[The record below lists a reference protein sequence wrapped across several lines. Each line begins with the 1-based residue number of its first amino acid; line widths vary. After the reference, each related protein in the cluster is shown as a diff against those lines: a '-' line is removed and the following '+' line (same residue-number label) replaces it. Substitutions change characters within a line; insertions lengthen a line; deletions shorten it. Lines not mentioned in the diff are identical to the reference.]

1 MSPSAPSA
9 PDLWN
14 RFVPPAAL
22 AVLGLAYLWPGGWLT
37 GLACAGAL
45 IAAVLA
51 AVHHAEA
58 IAHRTGEPFGTLVLA
73 LAVTVIE
80 VALIVA
86 MMAGGGA
93 TQAALARDT
102 IFSTLMIVGNGVVG
116 LCVLIGSLRHGEP
129 AFRAPGAQA
138 AFSTLI
144 AIATLTL
151 VLPSFT
157 ISSPGPT
164 YTGAQLAFAATLSL
178 LLWVAYVAVQTLRH
192 REHFLPAGEPAVF
205 PGTAVPGAPGRAA
218 GGSVALLL
226 AALVAVVGLAKVLSP
241 RIEAGLAAAGAPPA
255 ALGVAIALLV
265 LLPETIAAVR
275 AAAANQ
281 LQTSLNLSYGS
292 ALASIGLTIPAVAV
306 AAVWLRVPL
315 ELGIPP
321 KDLVLFLLTVAVSI
335 VTLAAGRTHVLQGLV
350 HLVIFAAFL
359 FLSLV
364 P

>member
-1 MSPSAPSA
+1 MIAP
-9 PDLWN
+9 L
-14 RFVPPAAL
+14 AAL
-22 AVLGLAYLWPGGWLT
+22 AVLGLAYVLPGGWLT

-51 AVHHAEA
+51 AVHHAED

-93 TQAALARDT
+93 AQTALARDT

-116 LCVLIGSLRHGEP
+116 LCVVIGSLRHGEP
-129 AFRAPGAQA
+129 AFRATGAQA

-144 AIATLTL
+144 AMTTLTL

-164 YTGAQLAFAATLSL
+164 YTGAQLTFAAAMSL

-192 REHFLPAGEPAVF
+192 REHFLPAGDPA
-205 PGTAVPGAPGRAA
+205 PTQPAAVSRGRSAA
-218 GGSVALLL
+218 ASAALLV

-241 RIEAGLAAAGAPPA
+241 GIEAALAAAGAPPA

-265 LLPETIAAVR
+265 LLPETVAAVR
-275 AAAANQ
+275 AAGGNQ
-281 LQTSLNLSYGS
+281 LQTSLNLAYGS
-292 ALASIGLTIPAVAV
+292 ALASIGLTIPAVAL
-306 AAVWLRVPL
+306 AALWLRIPL
-315 ELGIPP
+315 VLGITA
-321 KDLVLFLLTVAVSI
+321 KDLVLLLLTVAVS
-335 VTLAAGRTHVLQGLV
+335 TLTLTSGRTHVLQGLV
-350 HLVIFAAFL
+350 HLVLFAAFL

>member
-1 MSPSAPSA
+1 MSSSSADRWNLIA
-9 PDLWN
+9 PL
-14 RFVPPAAL
+14 AAL
-22 AVLGLAYLWPGGWLT
+22 AVLGLAYVLPGGWLT

-51 AVHHAEA
+51 AVHHAED

-93 TQAALARDT
+93 AQTALARDT

-116 LCVLIGSLRHGEP
+116 LCVVIGSLRHGEP
-129 AFRAPGAQA
+129 AFRATGAQA

-144 AIATLTL
+144 AMTTLTL

-164 YTGAQLAFAATLSL
+164 YTGAQLTFAAAMSL

-192 REHFLPAGEPAVF
+192 REHFLPAGDPA
-205 PGTAVPGAPGRAA
+205 PTQPAAVSRGRSAA
-218 GGSVALLL
+218 ASAALLV

-241 RIEAGLAAAGAPPA
+241 GIEAALAAAGAPPA

-265 LLPETIAAVR
+265 LLPETVAAVR
-275 AAAANQ
+275 AAGGNQ
-281 LQTSLNLSYGS
+281 LQTSLNLAYGS
-292 ALASIGLTIPAVAV
+292 ALASIGLTIPAVAL
-306 AAVWLRVPL
+306 AALWLRIPL
-315 ELGIPP
+315 VLGITA
-321 KDLVLFLLTVAVSI
+321 KDLVLLLLTVAVS
-335 VTLAAGRTHVLQGLV
+335 TLTLTSGRTHVLQGLV
-350 HLVIFAAFL
+350 HLVLFAAFL

>member
-1 MSPSAPSA
+1 MSSSSADRWNLIA
-9 PDLWN
+9 PL
-14 RFVPPAAL
+14 AAL
-22 AVLGLAYLWPGGWLT
+22 AVLGLAYVLPGGWLT

-51 AVHHAEA
+51 AVHHAED

-93 TQAALARDT
+93 AQTALARDT

-116 LCVLIGSLRHGEP
+116 LCVVIGSLRHGEP
-129 AFRAPGAQA
+129 AFRATGAQA

-144 AIATLTL
+144 AMTTLTL
-151 VLPSFT
+151 VLPTFT

-164 YTGAQLAFAATLSL
+164 YTGAQLTFAAAMSL

-192 REHFLPAGEPAVF
+192 REHFLPAGDPA
-205 PGTAVPGAPGRAA
+205 PAQPATGSPGRSA
-218 GGSVALLL
+218 GASAALLV

-241 RIEAGLAAAGAPPA
+241 GIEAALAAAGAPPA

-265 LLPETIAAVR
+265 LLPETVAAVR
-275 AAAANQ
+275 AAAGNQ
-281 LQTSLNLSYGS
+281 LQTSLNLAYGS
-292 ALASIGLTIPAVAV
+292 ALASIGLTIPAVAL
-306 AAVWLRVPL
+306 AALWLRIPL
-315 ELGIPP
+315 VLGITA
-321 KDLVLFLLTVAVSI
+321 KDLVLLLLTVAVSI
-335 VTLAAGRTHVLQGLV
+335 LTLTSGRTHVLQGLV
-350 HLVIFAAFL
+350 HLVLFAAFL

>member
-1 MSPSAPSA
+1 MSSSSADRWNLIA
-9 PDLWN
+9 PL
-14 RFVPPAAL
+14 AAL
-22 AVLGLAYLWPGGWLT
+22 AVLGLAYVLPGGWLT

-51 AVHHAEA
+51 AVHHAED

-93 TQAALARDT
+93 AQTALARDT

-116 LCVLIGSLRHGEP
+116 LCVVIGSLRHGEP
-129 AFRAPGAQA
+129 AFRATGAQA

-144 AIATLTL
+144 AMTTLTL

-164 YTGAQLAFAATLSL
+164 YTGAQLTFAAAMSL

-192 REHFLPAGEPAVF
+192 REHFLPAGDPA
-205 PGTAVPGAPGRAA
+205 PTQPAAVSPGRSAA
-218 GGSVALLL
+218 ASAALLV

-241 RIEAGLAAAGAPPA
+241 GIEAALAAAGAPPA

-265 LLPETIAAVR
+265 LLPETVAAVR
-275 AAAANQ
+275 AAGGNQ
-281 LQTSLNLSYGS
+281 LQTSLNLAYGS
-292 ALASIGLTIPAVAV
+292 ALASIGLTIPAVAL
-306 AAVWLRVPL
+306 AALWLRIPL
-315 ELGIPP
+315 VLGITA
-321 KDLVLFLLTVAVSI
+321 KDLVLLLLTVAVS
-335 VTLAAGRTHVLQGLV
+335 TLTLTSGRTHVLQGLV
-350 HLVIFAAFL
+350 HLVLFAAFL

>member
-1 MSPSAPSA
+1 LIAP
-9 PDLWN
+9 L
-14 RFVPPAAL
+14 AAL
-22 AVLGLAYLWPGGWLT
+22 AVLGLAYVLPGGWLT

-51 AVHHAEA
+51 AVHHAED

-93 TQAALARDT
+93 AQTALARDT

-116 LCVLIGSLRHGEP
+116 LCVVIGSLRHGEP
-129 AFRAPGAQA
+129 AFRATGAQA

-144 AIATLTL
+144 AMTTLTL
-151 VLPSFT
+151 VLPTFT

-164 YTGAQLAFAATLSL
+164 YTGAQLTFAAAMSL

-192 REHFLPAGEPAVF
+192 REHFLPAGDPA
-205 PGTAVPGAPGRAA
+205 PTQPAAGSPGRSA
-218 GGSVALLL
+218 GASAALLV

-241 RIEAGLAAAGAPPA
+241 GIEAALAAAGAPPA

-265 LLPETIAAVR
+265 LLPETVAAVR
-275 AAAANQ
+275 AAGGNQ
-281 LQTSLNLSYGS
+281 LQTSLNLAYGS
-292 ALASIGLTIPAVAV
+292 ALASIGLTIPAVAL
-306 AAVWLRVPL
+306 AALWLRIPL
-315 ELGIPP
+315 VLGITA
-321 KDLVLFLLTVAVSI
+321 KDLVLLLLTVAVSI
-335 VTLAAGRTHVLQGLV
+335 LTLTSGRTHVLQGLV
-350 HLVIFAAFL
+350 HLVLFAAFL

>member
-1 MSPSAPSA
+1 MIAP
-9 PDLWN
+9 L
-14 RFVPPAAL
+14 AAL
-22 AVLGLAYLWPGGWLT
+22 AVLGLAYVLPGGWLT

-51 AVHHAEA
+51 AVHHAED

-93 TQAALARDT
+93 AQTALARDT

-116 LCVLIGSLRHGEP
+116 LCVVIGSLRHGEP
-129 AFRAPGAQA
+129 AFRATGAQA

-144 AIATLTL
+144 AMTTLTL

-164 YTGAQLAFAATLSL
+164 YTGAQLAFAAAMSL

-192 REHFLPAGEPAVF
+192 REHFLPAGDPA
-205 PGTAVPGAPGRAA
+205 PTQPAAGSPGRSA
-218 GGSVALLL
+218 GASAALLV

-241 RIEAGLAAAGAPPA
+241 GIEAALAAAGAPPA

-265 LLPETIAAVR
+265 LLPETVAAVR
-275 AAAANQ
+275 AAGGNQ
-281 LQTSLNLSYGS
+281 LQTSLNLAYGS
-292 ALASIGLTIPAVAV
+292 ALASIGLTIPAVAL
-306 AAVWLRVPL
+306 AALWLRIPL
-315 ELGIPP
+315 VLGITA
-321 KDLVLFLLTVAVSI
+321 KDLVLLLLTVAVS
-335 VTLAAGRTHVLQGLV
+335 TLTLTSGRTHILQGLV
-350 HLVIFAAFL
+350 HLVLFAAFL

>member
-1 MSPSAPSA
+1 MSPPAPSA
-9 PDLWN
+9 PDRWNLWA
-14 RFVPPAAL
+14 PLAAL
-22 AVLGLAYLWPGGWLT
+22 GVLGLAQFLPGGWLIS
-37 GLACAGAL
+37 LACAGAL

-51 AVHHAEA
+51 AVHHAED

-93 TQAALARDT
+93 AQAALARDT

-116 LCVLIGSLRHGEP
+116 LCVVVGSLRHGEP
-129 AFRAPGAQA
+129 AFRPTGAQA
-138 AFSTLI
+138 AFATLI
-144 AIATLTL
+144 AMTTLTL

-164 YTGAQLAFAATLSL
+164 YTGAQLAFAAALSL

-192 REHFLPAGEPAVF
+192 REHFLPAGELTGPA
-205 PGTAVPGAPGRAA
+205 PAGA
-218 GGSVALLL
+218 GGPRRSAGATGALLV

-241 RIEAGLAAAGAPPA
+241 EIEAALAAAGAPPA

-265 LLPETIAAVR
+265 LLPETVAAFR

-281 LQTSLNLSYGS
+281 LQTSLNLAYGS
-292 ALASIGLTIPAVAV
+292 ALASIGLTIPAVAL
-306 AAVWLRVPL
+306 AALWLRMPL
-315 ELGIPP
+315 VLGIPP
-321 KDLVLFLLTVAVSI
+321 KDLVLLLLTVAVSTL
-335 VTLAAGRTHVLQGLV
+335 TLASGRTHVLQGLV

>member
-1 MSPSAPSA
+1 MSSSSADRWNLIA
-9 PDLWN
+9 PL
-14 RFVPPAAL
+14 AAL
-22 AVLGLAYLWPGGWLT
+22 AVLGLAYVLPGGWLT

-51 AVHHAEA
+51 AVHHAED

-93 TQAALARDT
+93 AQTALARDT

-116 LCVLIGSLRHGEP
+116 LCVVIGSLRHGEP
-129 AFRAPGAQA
+129 AFRATGAQA

-144 AIATLTL
+144 AMTTLTL
-151 VLPSFT
+151 VLPTFT

-164 YTGAQLAFAATLSL
+164 YTGAQLTFAAAMSL

-192 REHFLPAGEPAVF
+192 REHFLPAGDPA
-205 PGTAVPGAPGRAA
+205 PTQPAAGSPGRSA
-218 GGSVALLL
+218 GASAALLV

-241 RIEAGLAAAGAPPA
+241 GIEAALAAAGAPPA

-265 LLPETIAAVR
+265 LLPETVAAVR
-275 AAAANQ
+275 AAGGNQ
-281 LQTSLNLSYGS
+281 LQTSLNLAYGS
-292 ALASIGLTIPAVAV
+292 ALASIGLTIPAVAL
-306 AAVWLRVPL
+306 AALWLRISLV
-315 ELGIPP
+315 LGITA
-321 KDLVLFLLTVAVSI
+321 KDLVLLLLTVAVSI
-335 VTLAAGRTHVLQGLV
+335 LTLTSGRTHVLQGLV
-350 HLVIFAAFL
+350 HLVLFAAFL

>member
-1 MSPSAPSA
+1 MIAP
-9 PDLWN
+9 L
-14 RFVPPAAL
+14 AAL
-22 AVLGLAYLWPGGWLT
+22 AVLGLAYVLPGGWLT

-51 AVHHAEA
+51 AVHHAED

-93 TQAALARDT
+93 AQTALARDT

-116 LCVLIGSLRHGEP
+116 LCVVIGSLRHGEP
-129 AFRAPGAQA
+129 AFRATGAQA

-144 AIATLTL
+144 AMTTLTL
-151 VLPSFT
+151 VLPTFT

-164 YTGAQLAFAATLSL
+164 YTGAQLTFAAAMSL

-192 REHFLPAGEPAVF
+192 REHFLPAGDPA
-205 PGTAVPGAPGRAA
+205 PTQPAAGSPGRSA
-218 GGSVALLL
+218 GASAALLV

-241 RIEAGLAAAGAPPA
+241 GIEAALAAAGAPPA

-265 LLPETIAAVR
+265 LLPETVAAVR
-275 AAAANQ
+275 AAGGNQ
-281 LQTSLNLSYGS
+281 LQTSLNLAYGS
-292 ALASIGLTIPAVAV
+292 ALASIGLTIPAVAL
-306 AAVWLRVPL
+306 AALWLRIPL
-315 ELGIPP
+315 VLGITA
-321 KDLVLFLLTVAVSI
+321 KDLVLLLLTVAVSI
-335 VTLAAGRTHVLQGLV
+335 LTLTSGRTHVLQGLV
-350 HLVIFAAFL
+350 HLVLFAAFL

>member
-1 MSPSAPSA
+1 MSSSSADRWNLIA
-9 PDLWN
+9 PL
-14 RFVPPAAL
+14 AAL
-22 AVLGLAYLWPGGWLT
+22 AVLGLAYVLPGGWLT

-51 AVHHAEA
+51 AVHHAED

-93 TQAALARDT
+93 AQTALARDT

-116 LCVLIGSLRHGEP
+116 LCVVIGSLRHGEP
-129 AFRAPGAQA
+129 AFRATGAQA

-144 AIATLTL
+144 AMTTLTL
-151 VLPSFT
+151 VLPTFT

-164 YTGAQLAFAATLSL
+164 YTGAQLTFAAAMSL

-192 REHFLPAGEPAVF
+192 REHFLPAGEAPPAKASA
-205 PGTAVPGAPGRAA
+205 GAGVPGRGA
-218 GGSVALLL
+218 GVSAALLVV
-226 AALVAVVGLAKVLSP
+226 ALVAVVGLAKVLSP
-241 RIEAGLAAAGAPPA
+241 GIEAALAAAGAPPA

-265 LLPETIAAVR
+265 LLPETVAAVR
-275 AAAANQ
+275 AAAGNQ
-281 LQTSLNLSYGS
+281 LQTSLNLAYGS
-292 ALASIGLTIPAVAV
+292 ALASIGLTIPAVAL
-306 AAVWLRVPL
+306 AALWLRMPL
-315 ELGIPP
+315 VLGITP
-321 KDLVLFLLTVAVSI
+321 KDLVLLLLTVAVS
-335 VTLAAGRTHVLQGLV
+335 TLTLTSGRTHVLQGLV
-350 HLVIFAAFL
+350 HLVLFAAFL

>member
-1 MSPSAPSA
+1 MSSSSADRWNLIA
-9 PDLWN
+9 PL
-14 RFVPPAAL
+14 AAL
-22 AVLGLAYLWPGGWLT
+22 AVLGLAYVLPGGWLT

-51 AVHHAEA
+51 AVHHAED

-93 TQAALARDT
+93 AQTALARDT

-116 LCVLIGSLRHGEP
+116 LCVVIGSLRHGEP
-129 AFRAPGAQA
+129 AFRATGAQA

-144 AIATLTL
+144 AMTTLTL
-151 VLPSFT
+151 VLPTFT

-164 YTGAQLAFAATLSL
+164 YTGAQLTFAAAMSL

-192 REHFLPAGEPAVF
+192 REHFLPAGDPA
-205 PGTAVPGAPGRAA
+205 PTQPAAGSPGRSA
-218 GGSVALLL
+218 GASAALLV

-241 RIEAGLAAAGAPPA
+241 GIEAALAAAGAPPA

-265 LLPETIAAVR
+265 LLPETVAAVR
-275 AAAANQ
+275 AAAGNQ
-281 LQTSLNLSYGS
+281 LQTSLNLAYGS
-292 ALASIGLTIPAVAV
+292 ALASIGLTIPAVAL
-306 AAVWLRVPL
+306 AALWLRIPL
-315 ELGIPP
+315 VLGITA
-321 KDLVLFLLTVAVSI
+321 KDLVLLLLTVAVSI
-335 VTLAAGRTHVLQGLV
+335 LTLTSGRTHVLQGLV
-350 HLVIFAAFL
+350 HLVLFAAFL

>member
-1 MSPSAPSA
+1 MSSSSADRWNLIA
-9 PDLWN
+9 PL
-14 RFVPPAAL
+14 AAL
-22 AVLGLAYLWPGGWLT
+22 AVLGLAYVLPGGWLT

-51 AVHHAEA
+51 AVHHAED

-93 TQAALARDT
+93 AQTALARDT

-116 LCVLIGSLRHGEP
+116 LCVVIGSLRHGEP
-129 AFRAPGAQA
+129 AFRATGAQS

-144 AIATLTL
+144 AMTTLTL

-164 YTGAQLAFAATLSL
+164 YTGAQLTFAAAMSL

-192 REHFLPAGEPAVF
+192 REHFLPAGDPA
-205 PGTAVPGAPGRAA
+205 PTQPAAVSRGRSAA
-218 GGSVALLL
+218 ASAALLV

-241 RIEAGLAAAGAPPA
+241 GIEAALAAAGAPPA

-265 LLPETIAAVR
+265 LLPETVAAVR
-275 AAAANQ
+275 AAGGNQ
-281 LQTSLNLSYGS
+281 LQTSLNLAYGS
-292 ALASIGLTIPAVAV
+292 ALASIGLTIPAVAL
-306 AAVWLRVPL
+306 AALWLRIPL
-315 ELGIPP
+315 VLGITA
-321 KDLVLFLLTVAVSI
+321 KDLVLLLLTVAVS
-335 VTLAAGRTHVLQGLV
+335 TLTLTSGRTHVLQGLV
-350 HLVIFAAFL
+350 HLVLFAAFL

>member
-1 MSPSAPSA
+1 MSSSSADRWNLIA
-9 PDLWN
+9 PL
-14 RFVPPAAL
+14 AAL
-22 AVLGLAYLWPGGWLT
+22 AVLGLAYVLPGGWLT

-51 AVHHAEA
+51 AVHHAED

-93 TQAALARDT
+93 AQTALARDT

-116 LCVLIGSLRHGEP
+116 LCVVIGSLRHGEP
-129 AFRAPGAQA
+129 AFRATGAQA

-144 AIATLTL
+144 AMTTLTL
-151 VLPSFT
+151 VLPTFT

-164 YTGAQLAFAATLSL
+164 YTGAQLTFAAAMSL

-192 REHFLPAGEPAVF
+192 REHFLPAGDPA
-205 PGTAVPGAPGRAA
+205 PTQPAAGSPGRSA
-218 GGSVALLL
+218 GASAALLV

-241 RIEAGLAAAGAPPA
+241 GIEAALAAAGAPPA

-265 LLPETIAAVR
+265 LLPETVAAVR
-275 AAAANQ
+275 AAGGNQ
-281 LQTSLNLSYGS
+281 LQTSLNLAYGS
-292 ALASIGLTIPAVAV
+292 ALASIGLTIPAVAL
-306 AAVWLRVPL
+306 AALWLRIPL
-315 ELGIPP
+315 VLGITA
-321 KDLVLFLLTVAVSI
+321 KDLVLLLLTVAVSI
-335 VTLAAGRTHVLQGLV
+335 LTLTSGRTHVLQGLV
-350 HLVIFAAFL
+350 HLVLFAAFL

>member
-1 MSPSAPSA
+1 MSSSSADRWNLIA
-9 PDLWN
+9 PL
-14 RFVPPAAL
+14 AAL
-22 AVLGLAYLWPGGWLT
+22 AVLGLAYVLPGGWLT

-51 AVHHAEA
+51 AVHHAED

-93 TQAALARDT
+93 AQTALARDT

-116 LCVLIGSLRHGEP
+116 LCVVIGSLRHGEP
-129 AFRAPGAQA
+129 AFRATGAQA

-144 AIATLTL
+144 AMTTLTL
-151 VLPSFT
+151 VLPTFT

-164 YTGAQLAFAATLSL
+164 YTGAQLTFAAAMSL

-192 REHFLPAGEPAVF
+192 REHFLPAGDPA
-205 PGTAVPGAPGRAA
+205 PTQPAAGSPGRSA
-218 GGSVALLL
+218 GASAALLV
-226 AALVAVVGLAKVLSP
+226 AALVAVVGLAQVLSP
-241 RIEAGLAAAGAPPA
+241 GIEAALAAAGAPPA

-265 LLPETIAAVR
+265 LLPETVAAVR
-275 AAAANQ
+275 AAGGNQ
-281 LQTSLNLSYGS
+281 LQTSLNLAYGS
-292 ALASIGLTIPAVAV
+292 ALASIGLTIPAVAL
-306 AAVWLRVPL
+306 AALWLRIPL
-315 ELGIPP
+315 VLGITA
-321 KDLVLFLLTVAVSI
+321 KDLVLLLLTVAVSI
-335 VTLAAGRTHVLQGLV
+335 LTLTSGRTHVLQGLV
-350 HLVIFAAFL
+350 HLVLFAAFL

>member
-1 MSPSAPSA
+1 MSSSSADRWNLIA
-9 PDLWN
+9 PL
-14 RFVPPAAL
+14 AAL
-22 AVLGLAYLWPGGWLT
+22 AVLGLAYLLPGGWLT

-51 AVHHAEA
+51 AVHHAED

-93 TQAALARDT
+93 AQTALARDT

-116 LCVLIGSLRHGEP
+116 LCVVIGSLRHGEP
-129 AFRAPGAQA
+129 AFRATGAQA

-144 AIATLTL
+144 AMTTLTL

-164 YTGAQLAFAATLSL
+164 YTGAQLAFAAAMSL

-192 REHFLPAGEPAVF
+192 REHFLPAGDPA
-205 PGTAVPGAPGRAA
+205 PAQPATGSPGRSA
-218 GGSVALLL
+218 GASAALLV

-241 RIEAGLAAAGAPPA
+241 GIEAALAAAGAPPA

-265 LLPETIAAVR
+265 LLPETVAAVR
-275 AAAANQ
+275 AAAGNQ
-281 LQTSLNLSYGS
+281 LQTSLNLAYGS
-292 ALASIGLTIPAVAV
+292 ALASIGLTIPAVAL
-306 AAVWLRVPL
+306 AALWLRMPL
-315 ELGIPP
+315 VLGITP
-321 KDLVLFLLTVAVSI
+321 KDLVLLLLTVAVSI
-335 VTLAAGRTHVLQGLV
+335 LTLTSGRTHVLQGLV
-350 HLVIFAAFL
+350 HLVLFAAFL

>member
-1 MSPSAPSA
+1 MSSSSADRWNLIA
-9 PDLWN
+9 PL
-14 RFVPPAAL
+14 AAL
-22 AVLGLAYLWPGGWLT
+22 AVLGLAYLLPGGWLT

-51 AVHHAEA
+51 AVHHAED

-93 TQAALARDT
+93 AQTALARDT

-116 LCVLIGSLRHGEP
+116 LCVVIGSLRYGEP
-129 AFRAPGAQA
+129 AFRATGAQA

-144 AIATLTL
+144 AMTTLTL

-164 YTGAQLAFAATLSL
+164 YTGAQLAFAAAMSL

-192 REHFLPAGEPAVF
+192 REHFLPAGDPA
-205 PGTAVPGAPGRAA
+205 PTQPAAGSPGRSA
-218 GGSVALLL
+218 GASAALLV

-241 RIEAGLAAAGAPPA
+241 GIEAALAAAGAPPA

-265 LLPETIAAVR
+265 LLPETVAAVR
-275 AAAANQ
+275 AAGGNQ
-281 LQTSLNLSYGS
+281 LQTSLNLAYGS
-292 ALASIGLTIPAVAV
+292 ALASIGLTIPAVAL
-306 AAVWLRVPL
+306 AALWLRIPL
-315 ELGIPP
+315 VLGITA
-321 KDLVLFLLTVAVSI
+321 KDLVLLLLTVAVSI
-335 VTLAAGRTHVLQGLV
+335 LTLTSGRTHVLQGLV
-350 HLVIFAAFL
+350 HLVLFAAFL

>member
-1 MSPSAPSA
+1 MSSSSADRWNLIA
-9 PDLWN
+9 PL
-14 RFVPPAAL
+14 AAL
-22 AVLGLAYLWPGGWLT
+22 AVLGLAYVLPGGWLT

-51 AVHHAEA
+51 AVHHAED

-93 TQAALARDT
+93 AQTALARDT

-116 LCVLIGSLRHGEP
+116 LCVVIGSLRHGEP
-129 AFRAPGAQA
+129 AFRATGAQA

-144 AIATLTL
+144 AMTTLTL

-164 YTGAQLAFAATLSL
+164 YTGAQLAFAAAMSL

-192 REHFLPAGEPAVF
+192 REHFLPAGDPA
-205 PGTAVPGAPGRAA
+205 PAQPATGSPGRSA
-218 GGSVALLL
+218 GASAALLV

-241 RIEAGLAAAGAPPA
+241 GIEAALAAAGAPPA

-265 LLPETIAAVR
+265 LLPETVAAVR
-275 AAAANQ
+275 AAGGNQ
-281 LQTSLNLSYGS
+281 LQTSLNLAYGS
-292 ALASIGLTIPAVAV
+292 ALASIGLTIPAVAL
-306 AAVWLRVPL
+306 AALWLRIPL
-315 ELGIPP
+315 VLGITA
-321 KDLVLFLLTVAVSI
+321 KDLVLLLLTVAVSI
-335 VTLAAGRTHVLQGLV
+335 LTLTSGRTHVLQGLV
-350 HLVIFAAFL
+350 HLVLFAAFL